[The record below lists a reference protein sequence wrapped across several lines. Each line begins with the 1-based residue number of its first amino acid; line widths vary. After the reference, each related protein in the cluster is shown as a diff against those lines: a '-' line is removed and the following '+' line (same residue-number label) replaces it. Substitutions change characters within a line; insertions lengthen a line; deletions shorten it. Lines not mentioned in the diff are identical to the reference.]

1 MINKTNNRIFKI
13 NELPYLELKYS
24 RAFHECSQKHYHN
37 MICILVLKKANATI
51 VINDKKIDLQKEKLV
66 IINPNEVHYSIS
78 DEKTK
83 DYYVMYLDR
92 TWYKQI
98 QKHIYKNEDILAL
111 PNEIFEKKLC
121 EKFFEVFD
129 FLYGQNDVIEKE
141 LKLLQFLE
149 ELFSN
154 YINEN
159 KFLNIDKTSDIA
171 KDFKKYI
178 EDNISSKLT
187 LTKISNV
194 LGYSPYHIIRVCNQD
209 FGLSANA
216 YIVNKRVH
224 RAKKLI
230 SDGIDIIEV
239 ANELGF
245 YDQSHLTNVFK
256 KVFAIT
262 PKAYQQ
268 QIKSSLQKNKDI
280 NEI

>member
-1 MINKTNNRIFKI
+1 MINKTDNRIFKI

-37 MICILVLKKANATI
+37 MICILALKKASATV
-51 VINDKKIDLQKEKLV
+51 VINDEKICLEKNKLV

-92 TWYKQI
+92 TWYKQL
-98 QKHIYKNEDILAL
+98 QNHIYKNENILAL
-111 PNEIFEKKLC
+111 PNEIFEEKLC

-129 FLYGQNDVIEKE
+129 FLYEQNDVIEKE
-141 LKLLQFLE
+141 LKLLQFLKDI
-149 ELFSN
+149 FSK

-159 KFLNIDKTSDIA
+159 EFLKIDDTSDIA

-178 EDNISSKLT
+178 EQNISSKLT
-187 LTKISNV
+187 LTKISDV
-194 LGYSPYHIIRVCNQD
+194 LGYSPYHIIRVCKQD

-230 SDGIDIIEV
+230 ADGVDIIDV

-245 YDQSHLTNVFK
+245 YDQSHLTNIFK
-256 KVFAIT
+256 KVFATT

-268 QIKSSLQKNKDI
+268 QIKDSLQNNKDI